1 MGTTFQLF
9 GFIAVSMGG
18 FGSIIGA
25 FAGGIIMGIVDI
37 AAGFYL
43 NTALKYRFVC
53 IGFIIIISFKPKGLF
68 GR

>member
-1 MGTTFQLF
+1 
-9 GFIAVSMGG
+9 MGG
-18 FGSIIGA
+18 YGSIIGA

-43 NTALKYRFVC
+43 NTALKYLFVC
-53 IGFIIIISFKPKGLF
+53 VGFILIVSLKPKGLF